1 MLGEDQLELAK
12 WVQGAYGCLL
22 VEALRLM
29 VPAQL
34 RGGRVREKQIRM
46 VYVPETVDV
55 EAALASFQKK
65 DGTLRAPKQHE
76 ILELV
81 SHYAEGISVGDIY
94 GFIPWQRRGGKGSA
108 GQRAFARKRLY
119 GLSFPLWE
127 QAVGTGCA

>member
-1 MLGEDQLELAK
+1 M
-12 WVQGAYGCLL
+12 
-22 VEALRLM
+22 
-29 VPAQL
+29 
-34 RGGRVREKQIRM
+34 REKQIRM

-94 GFIPWQRRGGKGSA
+94 GFIPGSGAAVKALLDKKKAVRSFVPPMGTSRWNGMRLDGSTQPNRR
-108 GQRAFARKRLY
+108 RIWRL
-119 GLSFPLWE
+119 
-127 QAVGTGCA
+127 